1 MSFTR
6 KEYKLQIMAPCF
18 ISSLLTFD
26 ESAFERRKNNFHI
39 RIQNSIE
46 AAMNERIESW
56 KQKIICSFLA
66 MT

>member
-26 ESAFERRKNNFHI
+26 ESAFERRKNNIHI

-46 AAMNERIESW
+46 AAMNESNLGSRKLFVHSW
-56 KQKIICSFLA
+56 Q
-66 MT
+66 